1 MEDMS
6 VERMA
11 ELLRAMGHPVRVKV
25 IETLA
30 EKDTCFCDMQAAL
43 NLEQSSLSQHLQVLR
58 RMRLVASRK
67 GANQTMYRLTNP
79 HLPALLNAVRLATEG
94 GNQPDPESQDELT
107 Q

>member
-30 EKDTCFCDMQAAL
+30 IRDTCFCEMQAAL
-43 NLEQSSLSQHLQVLR
+43 NLEQSALSQHLQVLR
-58 RMRLVASRK
+58 RMGLVSSKKA
-67 GANQTMYRLTNP
+67 ANQTMYRLTNL
-79 HLPALLNAVRLATEG
+79 HLPALLEAARLATEG
-94 GNQPDPESQDELT
+94 GGQPSVSVSDSDPS
-107 Q
+107 